1 MLQLLVLLLL
11 LILTKFAFLEGETGK
26 ISGYSSID
34 CTDAG
39 LQYMLCLRENQ
50 VHYVHLIDNFAPCIV
65 SAKVWNNDQC
75 MEQYCGADQSSF
87 HLNLFSISDEA
98 FMLLVLLN
106 YAARWK
112 AELHVE
118 HQQVSI
124 EQTCILCC

>member
-11 LILTKFAFLEGETGK
+11 LILILTKFAFLEGETGK

-39 LQYMLCLRENQ
+39 LQYMLGLRENQ
-50 VHYVHLIDNFAPCIV
+50 VHYVHLIDNFALCIV

-75 MEQYCGADQSSF
+75 MEQYCGADQSAF

-106 YAARWK
+106 YAAQWK

-124 EQTCILCC
+124 E